1 MHEIDNN
8 TKNVGLGY
16 VVGTNNM
23 VLPFNVNSLNGKL
36 RIEIVPRAIGTGLRS
51 GNLSIDGNTKNVGGA
66 ITNDNSETITNL
78 TCDEVVGFPCLR
90 VELI

>member
-1 MHEIDNN
+1 MPAIDGN

-16 VVGTNNM
+16 VVGTNDM
-23 VLPFNVNSLNGKL
+23 ILPFKVNPINGKL

-51 GNLSIDGNTKNVGGA
+51 GNLAIDGNTNNVGGA
-66 ITNDNSETITNL
+66 VTNDSNKTITNL

-90 VELI
+90 VELL